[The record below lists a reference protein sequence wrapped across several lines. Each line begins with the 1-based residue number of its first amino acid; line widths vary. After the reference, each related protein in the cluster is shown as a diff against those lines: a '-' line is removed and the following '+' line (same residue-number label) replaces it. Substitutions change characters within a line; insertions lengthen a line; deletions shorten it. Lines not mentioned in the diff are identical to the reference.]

1 MYKYT
6 KIMYIMHIYTAAI
19 FGSFPGAS
27 LPTVGQKRELIGEAP
42 NGSFRKGRREGGDL
56 SKGASSKEEKP
67 VEETEQ
73 RTFCQ

>member
-1 MYKYT
+1 MYSYT
-6 KIMYIMHIYTAAI
+6 FPIL
-19 FGSFPGAS
+19 GLLPGAS